1 MPQTILLSNLV
12 TFPLLYWKFVYE
24 ISNMLCKSLQQH
36 CDKFVEIKREMH
48 CWTQLYSQID
58 TNWIEID
65 AMEGWLKILHP
76 VKGLNNTAL
85 PLPSNLSRILWLNV
99 RMNSF
104 PNRNF

>member
-12 TFPLLYWKFVYE
+12 TVPLLYWKFVYE
-24 ISNMLCKSLQQH
+24 ISYMLCKSLQQH
-36 CDKFVEIKREMH
+36 CDKFVEIKRERH

-65 AMEGWLKILHP
+65 AMEGWLKILQ
-76 VKGLNNTAL
+76 GLKNTAL
-85 PLPSNLSRILWLNV
+85 SLPSNVSRILWPNV

>member
-12 TFPLLYWKFVYE
+12 TVPLLYWKFVYE

-36 CDKFVEIKREMH
+36 CDKFVEIKCEKH
-48 CWTQLYSQID
+48 CWTQLYPQID

-65 AMEGWLKILHP
+65 AMEGWLKILQ
-76 VKGLNNTAL
+76 GLKNTAL
-85 PLPSNLSRILWLNV
+85 PLPSNLSRILWPNV

>member
-12 TFPLLYWKFVYE
+12 TVPLLYWKFVYE

-36 CDKFVEIKREMH
+36 CDKFVEIQRERH

-65 AMEGWLKILHP
+65 AMEGWLKILQ
-76 VKGLNNTAL
+76 GLKNTAL
-85 PLPSNLSRILWLNV
+85 SLPSNVSRILWPNV

>member
-65 AMEGWLKILHP
+65 AMEGWLKILQ
-76 VKGLNNTAL
+76 GLKNTAL
-85 PLPSNLSRILWLNV
+85 SLPSNLSRILWPNV